1 MEMSRRSVPY
11 TPLWKPLNGMKFAL
25 VTTAGVHLKSQ
36 EPFNLEGDESYR
48 LLPGDMQ
55 AADLMVTHPSYDHA
69 DADQDINCVFP
80 IDRLRELVTA
90 GVIGGVANKH
100 IGYMGYSN
108 RLKKVYEETVPAMA
122 RELERSNADGVILT
136 AG

>member
-11 TPLWKPLNGMKFAL
+11 TPLSKPLNQMKFAL

-36 EPFNLEGDESYR
+36 EPFDLEGDESFR
-48 LLPGDMQ
+48 VIPGDVQ
-55 AADLMVTHPSYDHA
+55 ASDLMVTHPQYDHS
-69 DADQDINCVFP
+69 DADKDINCVFP
-80 IDRLRELVTA
+80 IDRLRELVQA

-100 IGYMGYSN
+100 LGYMGYSMK
-108 RLKKVYEETVPAMA
+108 LKKVYDETVPGMA
-122 RELERSNADGVILT
+122 RELERSSADAVILT